1 MELQE
6 LMIHPCIKQSARHL
20 PIASLIQISIF
31 QALAAMLG
39 MFLLTIWPGGA
50 IWQFMSKIIGGGVS
64 ETFLYP
70 IYGGMILL
78 AGLIVGCT
86 VVVLEEVKS
95 IKEEIK
101 NLRNT
106 DSEKE

>member
-1 MELQE
+1 
-6 LMIHPCIKQSARHL
+6 
-20 PIASLIQISIF
+20 
-31 QALAAMLG
+31 
-39 MFLLTIWPGGA
+39 
-50 IWQFMSKIIGGGVS
+50 
-64 ETFLYP
+64 
-70 IYGGMILL
+70 MILL

>member
-1 MELQE
+1 M
-6 LMIHPCIKQSARHL
+6 ARWCN
-20 PIASLIQISIF
+20 
-31 QALAAMLG
+31 LAVHVENNC
-39 MFLLTIWPGGA
+39 
-50 IWQFMSKIIGGGVS
+50 GGVS

-86 VVVLEEVKS
+86 VVVVEEVKS

>member
-1 MELQE
+1 MDTTRFNVEE
-6 LMIHPCIKQSARHL
+6 TKMKK
-20 PIASLIQISIF
+20 
-31 QALAAMLG
+31 ALAAMLG